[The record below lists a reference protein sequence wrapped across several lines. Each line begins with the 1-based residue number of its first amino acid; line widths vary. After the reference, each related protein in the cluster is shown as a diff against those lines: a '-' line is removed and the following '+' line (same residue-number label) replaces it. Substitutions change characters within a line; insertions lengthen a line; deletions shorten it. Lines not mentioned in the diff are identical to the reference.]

1 MVQFLQDIERLRSDG
16 LLLTVILS
24 TGEPMPVHYQDQ
36 MGSTFV
42 DYLLD
47 YVRTRH
53 MFSRILLFC
62 FCNCFFEK
70 RNSSHQIKSI
80 LLFT

>member
-1 MVQFLQDIERLRSDG
+1 MRSDG

-42 DYLLD
+42 DYLLGNLLKGLTTKPLEGRNLED
-47 YVRTRH
+47 CTLNLHVL
-53 MFSRILLFC
+53 FS
-62 FCNCFFEK
+62 
-70 RNSSHQIKSI
+70 SQ
-80 LLFT
+80 

>member
-53 MFSRILLFC
+53 MFSRILIFYL
-62 FCNCFFEK
+62 
-70 RNSSHQIKSI
+70 
-80 LLFT
+80 

>member
-53 MFSRILLFC
+53 MFS
-62 FCNCFFEK
+62 
-70 RNSSHQIKSI
+70 
-80 LLFT
+80 

>member
-1 MVQFLQDIERLRSDG
+1 MRSDG

-42 DYLLD
+42 DYLLGNLLKGLTTKPLEGRNLKVCTLC
-47 YVRTRH
+47 YLLNGNHVYTGIPG
-53 MFSRILLFC
+53 FSI
-62 FCNCFFEK
+62 
-70 RNSSHQIKSI
+70 
-80 LLFT
+80 